1 MNSESIWSIVSR
13 LSNQGSLEVDAI
25 VSEVLEKFEP
35 EAGNYESRTTSSECF
50 SS

>member
-13 LSNQGSLEVDAI
+13 LSNRGSVEVDAI
-25 VSEVLEKFEP
+25 VSEVLEKFES
-35 EAGNYESRTTSSECF
+35 ESGSNENRATSSECV